1 MALWKM
7 TGTDQWRWW
16 VALLGL
22 AVTGPAIAS
31 PEIAVVT
38 EPACNN
44 EVIVVIGEG
53 LDPQTTKIK
62 AFCLGMDGGSFRVES
77 LEDPTQHAAAIGQP
91 PAVPAAPPAGA
102 LDCEVVGGGPGY
114 LQVVMRCSRQ
124 PWISVPAVTALWA
137 GDGSQ
142 WSLPYEVNRP
152 QAQWLYPASQAPGE
166 VVRIFGRTFAWGHQL
181 PSARVYLRPQ
191 GGGPLVALRRAA
203 GHREDGH
210 TERWCLSVWLPENM
224 EPGPY
229 EVVVHGGH
237 GGAHGWSEPLVLVV
251 AAEKK
256 VAGKTVNV
264 RDLGAKGDGLSDDTE
279 PLVQALKQ
287 AAGGGTVLLPPGTY
301 AVTRCL
307 EVPEDVVV
315 RGTGMYQSVIANLKQ
330 KGFRPGESTDAPRPA
345 FRPALVHGMGR
356 FVLQD
361 LTLQFMPAT
370 APALEVG
377 RDEHYVEDVG
387 LYRVRFESRQDYSLS
402 AQHDYTTSPVS
413 IFNARRLRMI
423 RCETFGPGGVSCQRK
438 LQRCQFS
445 QNTYTADRRWRGH
458 LFKFWGAEHCIF
470 EDNLLKGDTRGLVMQ
485 THFGVNY
492 QNFIAGN
499 TVERT
504 VLGGNAGETYLVEGA
519 GLFLES
525 PVAEAT
531 PTAVTTARWPQGHDE
546 MKPHR
551 KVVGRTV
558 VVARGR
564 GLGQW
569 RRISAVDTEKKM
581 LTVDRPWR
589 IVPDRSS
596 TVVVMNGL
604 VETIFVNNQEV
615 DCAKGLYLYYAG
627 AINNI
632 VDRHI
637 CDRSLGVTL
646 MTHDDRQAADAGAH
660 ETAPDFFNLIRDC
673 RVTDG
678 GGIVV
683 GAGGRMP
690 ETDHPLLPLANFG
703 NRVIGNEILRTVPF
717 SGAQY
722 DSNWRWGGGWSSLLA
737 GINVIPMDLGKQP
750 GTGLDGPPRMLA
762 NVIQDNWVGLSS
774 VGVGISL
781 RASDTLLYKNY
792 FQAVRAP
799 AVDRG
804 RQTRQVDNVVRD
816 DEEYTPER
824 GPIR

>member
-1 MALWKM
+1 MKTRLACL
-7 TGTDQWRWW
+7 T
-16 VALLGL
+16 ALGL
-22 AVTGPAIAS
+22 AIAGPVFAS

-38 EPACNN
+38 EPSCNN
-44 EVIVVIGEG
+44 EVIVITGEG
-53 LDPQTTKIK
+53 LDPRTTKIK
-62 AFCLGMDGGSFRVES
+62 TFCLGTAEGGFRTEL
-77 LEDPTQHAAAIGQP
+77 LENPTKHAAAIGQP
-91 PAVPAAPPAGA
+91 PAVPLMPPAGS

-114 LQVVMRCSRQ
+114 LQVVMKCSRQ
-124 PWISVPAVTALWA
+124 PWIAIPAVTAIWA
-137 GDGSQ
+137 GDGTQ
-142 WSLPYEVNRP
+142 WSRPYVVNRP

-166 VVRIFGRTFAWGHQL
+166 VIRIFGRTFAWGYQL
-181 PSARVYLRPQ
+181 PPARAYLRRQ

-210 TERWCLSVWLPENM
+210 TERWCLSAWLPENL
-224 EPGPY
+224 EPGRY
-229 EVVVHGGH
+229 EVFVHGGH
-237 GGAHGWSEPLVLVV
+237 GGAHGWSEPLALT
-251 AAEKK
+251 AAVEKK
-256 VAGKTVNV
+256 PAGKTVNV

-279 PLVQALKQ
+279 PLSQALKQ

-301 AVTRCL
+301 ALTHCL
-307 EVPEDVVV
+307 EIPEGVIV
-315 RGTGMYQSVIANLKQ
+315 RGTGMQQSTIANLEAS
-330 KGFRPGESTDAPRPA
+330 GFRPGKATEAPRPA

-361 LTLQFMPAT
+361 LTLRFMPAT

-377 RDEHYVEDVG
+377 RDEHYVEEVG

-402 AQHDYTTSPVS
+402 TQHDYTTSPVS
-413 IFNARRLRMI
+413 VYNARRLRMI

-438 LQRCQFS
+438 LESCQFS
-445 QNTYTADRRWRGH
+445 QNTFTADRRWRGH

-470 EDNLLKGDTRGLVMQ
+470 EDNRLSGDTRGLVMQ

-499 TVERT
+499 TVQRT
-504 VLGGNAGETYLVEGA
+504 VLGGNAGETCLVEGA

-531 PTAVTTARWPQGHDE
+531 SVTITTTRWPKAHDE
-546 MKPHR
+546 SKPHH
-551 KVVGRTV
+551 KVVGRVV

-569 RRISAVDTEKKM
+569 RRITAAQPEKRT
-581 LTVDRPWR
+581 LTVDRAWR

-604 VETIFVNNQEV
+604 VETVFVNNQEV

-627 AINNI
+627 AINNV
-632 VDRHI
+632 VDRHL

-646 MTHDDRQAADAGAH
+646 MTHDDRQSPDPTTRQ
-660 ETAPDFFNLIRDC
+660 TAPDFFNLIRDC
-673 RVTDG
+673 RVRDG

-690 ETDHPLLPLANFG
+690 ETDRPDQPWANFG
-703 NRVIGNEILRTVPF
+703 NRVIGNEVVRAGHW
-717 SGAQY
+717 SGAEY
-722 DSNWRWGGGWSSLLA
+722 GSNWRWGGGWSSLLA
-737 GINVIPMDLGKQP
+737 GINVIPMDLGTRP
-750 GTGLDGPPRMLA
+750 GTGLAGPPRMIA
-762 NVIQDNWVGLSS
+762 NVLQDNWVGLSP
-774 VGVGISL
+774 VGIGISK
-781 RASDTLLYKNY
+781 RASDTLLYRNY
-792 FQAVRAP
+792 FQWVRTP
-799 AVDRG
+799 VIDKG
-804 RQTRQVDNVVRD
+804 RQTQQVDNVVRED
-816 DEEYTPER
+816 DEYTPER